1 MNSGRFFVG
10 QRVILDDRHL
20 GTVRFSGRVEGQD
33 PEQIWLGIEWD
44 DPTRGKHSGQFKNGP
59 ILFRP
64 LIPNSATF
72 IKPSARLGA
81 GRSFLKA
88 LKEKYL
94 DQELLSP
101 DSHLS
106 AALHIA
112 QNEENAMR
120 KVALRFSCLDR
131 LRLIGLE
138 FSRINGA
145 GNELEVAELDGL
157 LTSVETLNLSSNMFS
172 DLDEVSTIARKMPQ
186 LRTLVLSSNRF
197 QFIPE
202 TLSGLS
208 AVKILYLDSTLLT
221 WEQVTVS
228 PTSHAIK
235 IARQI
240 EGLAELSLSKCRI
253 SHFGPSDV
261 SIRGAHLCE
270 NLSALTLDENG
281 LENWQDLMLGLKLFQ
296 RLQHLNLRRNR
307 LKITSVENAAMAL
320 SSIQQLSLV
329 GNMIAKGREIDDLRD
344 WLPSLSSLFLDGN
357 PLYDGRNGGTGLL
370 LGHDVRKNRLLVLAR
385 YPTLAHLD
393 GSQVRY

>member
-1 MNSGRFFVG
+1 MSNRGDVEGKWSSIVAQMNSGRFFVG

-64 LIPNSATF
+64 LSVPVFVVGWFSFFFLLLKRNTDDLKSCFNFRIPNSATF

-157 LTSVETLNLSSNMFS
+157 LT
-172 DLDEVSTIARKMPQ
+172 
-186 LRTLVLSSNRF
+186 
-197 QFIPE
+197 
-202 TLSGLS
+202 
-208 AVKILYLDSTLLT
+208 
-221 WEQVTVS
+221 
-228 PTSHAIK
+228 
-235 IARQI
+235 
-240 EGLAELSLSKCRI
+240 C
-253 SHFGPSDV
+253 
-261 SIRGAHLCE
+261 
-270 NLSALTLDENG
+270 
-281 LENWQDLMLGLKLFQ
+281 
-296 RLQHLNLRRNR
+296 
-307 LKITSVENAAMAL
+307 
-320 SSIQQLSLV
+320 
-329 GNMIAKGREIDDLRD
+329 
-344 WLPSLSSLFLDGN
+344 
-357 PLYDGRNGGTGLL
+357 
-370 LGHDVRKNRLLVLAR
+370 
-385 YPTLAHLD
+385 
-393 GSQVRY
+393 